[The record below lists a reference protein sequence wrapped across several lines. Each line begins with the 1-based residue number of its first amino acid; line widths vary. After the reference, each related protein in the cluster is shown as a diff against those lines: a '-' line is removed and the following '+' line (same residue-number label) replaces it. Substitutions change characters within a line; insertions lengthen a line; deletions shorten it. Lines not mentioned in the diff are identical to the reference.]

1 MTHPDI
7 VQMAQRAR
15 RAARQIANTTTAQR
29 NAVLARVQDLLVN
42 PTHQAAILG
51 ANAIDISR
59 GEEAGLRPAL
69 LDRML
74 LTPQR
79 LAAIAH
85 DIGTVIALPDPV
97 GDVFERGTLPNA
109 LEWYKV
115 RVPIGVVAV
124 IYEARP
130 NVTFDVAT
138 LCLKSGNAAILRG
151 GKEISHSCAAVVAL
165 LQQALADC
173 GLPADI
179 LQAITDPD
187 RALVEQLLALDTY
200 VDVVIPRGGAALH
213 RFCVEHAT
221 MPVIVGGIGIVH
233 AYIDHSATPQ
243 FVTDI
248 VVNGRVQR
256 PSVCNSLDVLLFER
270 AGAAQMV
277 PLAANALLAHG
288 VELRCDPEV
297 LTLLA
302 THGIGGPHV
311 VPLGDGDYDTE
322 YMALIATLHIV
333 ADLDAALT
341 HIAEH
346 GGHTEVILSHQADAI
361 ARFVREVDSTA
372 VMVNASTRFNDGGQL
387 GLGAEIAISTQK
399 LHVRGPMGLREL
411 TTYKWVVTGSG
422 QIRT

>member
-1 MTHPDI
+1 M
-7 VQMAQRAR
+7 
-15 RAARQIANTTTAQR
+15 
-29 NAVLARVQDLLVN
+29 VN
-42 PTHQAAILG
+42 
-51 ANAIDISR
+51 
-59 GEEAGLRPAL
+59 
-69 LDRML
+69 
-74 LTPQR
+74 
-79 LAAIAH
+79 
-85 DIGTVIALPDPV
+85 
-97 GDVFERGTLPNA
+97 
-109 LEWYKV
+109 
-115 RVPIGVVAV
+115 
-124 IYEARP
+124 
-130 NVTFDVAT
+130 
-138 LCLKSGNAAILRG
+138 
-151 GKEISHSCAAVVAL
+151 L

-173 GLPADI
+173 GLPGDI

-187 RALVEQLLALDTY
+187 RSLVEQLLKLDTY

-233 AYIDHSATPQ
+233 AYIDHSANPQ

-270 AGAAQMV
+270 AGAAHMV
-277 PLAANALLAHG
+277 PLAARALLAHG
-288 VELRCDPEV
+288 VELRCDPDV

-302 THGIGGPHV
+302 AHGIGGPHV

-346 GGHTEVILSHQADAI
+346 GGHTEVILSDQADAI

-422 QIRT
+422 QIRS

>member
-1 MTHPDI
+1 MSHTDI
-7 VQMAQRAR
+7 RIMAQRAR

-29 NAVLARVQDLLVN
+29 NAVLARIVALLVD
-42 PTHQAAILG
+42 PIQQQTILA
-51 ANAIDISR
+51 ANALDMQR
-59 GEEAGLRPAL
+59 GEAAGLRPAL
-69 LDRML
+69 LDRMV

-79 LAAIAH
+79 LAAIAQ
-85 DIGTVIALPDPV
+85 DIGTVIALDDPV
-97 GDVFERGTLPNA
+97 GDIFERGTLPNA
-109 LEWYKV
+109 LEWYTV

-151 GKEISHSCAAVVAL
+151 GKEISQSCAAIVTL
-165 LQQALADC
+165 LQQS
-173 GLPADI
+173 GDI

-187 RALVEQLLALDTY
+187 RVLVEQLLKLDTY

-233 AYIDHSATPQ
+233 AYIDHTANPQ
-243 FVTDI
+243 FVQDI

-277 PLAANALLAHG
+277 PLAARALLAHA
-288 VELRCDPEV
+288 VELRCDPAVREL
-297 LTLLA
+297 LTSQ
-302 THGIGGPHV
+302 GIHDDRI
-311 VPLGDGDYDTE
+311 VPLGDTDFDTE

-333 ADLDAALT
+333 EDIDTALT

-346 GGHTEVILSHQADAI
+346 GGHTEVILSNQPDAI

-411 TTYKWVVTGSG
+411 TTYKWVVTGTG
-422 QIRT
+422 QVRS

>member
-1 MTHPDI
+1 MTPTDI
-7 VQMAQRAR
+7 LQMAQRAR
-15 RAARQIANTTTAQR
+15 RAARHIANTSTAER
-29 NAVLARVQDLLVN
+29 NAVLARIVVLLN
-42 PTHQAAILG
+42 DPHHAQMILT
-51 ANAIDISR
+51 ANALDIAN
-59 GEEAGLRPAL
+59 GHAAGLRPAL
-69 LDRML
+69 IDRMM

-79 LAAIAH
+79 LAAIAN
-85 DIGTVIALPDPV
+85 DIDTVIRLPDPV
-97 GDVFERGTLPNA
+97 GDVFERGILPNA

-124 IYEARP
+124 VYEARP
-130 NVTFDVAT
+130 NVTFDVAA

-151 GKEISHSCAAVVAL
+151 GKEISQSCAAIVTL
-165 LQQALADC
+165 LQQALSDC
-173 GLPADI
+173 GLTADV

-187 RALVEQLLALDTY
+187 RGLLEQLLKLDTY

-213 RFCVEHAT
+213 RFCVEKAT

-233 AYIDHSATPQ
+233 AYIDHSANPTY
-243 FVTDI
+243 VTDI

-270 AGAAQMV
+270 AGATKMV
-277 PLAANALLAHG
+277 PLAARALLEQS
-288 VELRCDPEV
+288 VELRCDAEV

-302 THGIGGPHV
+302 KEGIADRRIV
-311 VPLGDGDYDTE
+311 ALGDADYDTE

-333 ADLDAALT
+333 DGLEAALD
-341 HIAEH
+341 HIADH
-346 GGHTEVILSHQADAI
+346 GGHTEVIISEQTDAI
-361 ARFVREVDSTA
+361 ATFVRQVDSTA

-411 TTYKWVVTGSG
+411 TTYKWVVTGTG
-422 QIRT
+422 QVRT

>member
-1 MTHPDI
+1 MSTIDI
-7 VQMAQRAR
+7 PAVARRAR
-15 RAARQIANTTTAQR
+15 QAARQIAKTTTTER
-29 NAVLARVQDLLVN
+29 NAVLARMVALLRD
-42 PTHQAAILG
+42 PAQQTGILA
-51 ANAIDISR
+51 ANAQDMER
-59 GEEAGLRPAL
+59 GHAAGLRPAL

-79 LAAIAH
+79 LAAIAS
-85 DIGTVIALPDPV
+85 DIETVIALPDPV
-97 GDVFERGTLPNA
+97 GEIFERGTLPNA

-138 LCLKSGNAAILRG
+138 LCVKSGNAAILRG
-151 GKEISHSCAAVVAL
+151 GKEISQSCAAIVAL

-173 GLPADI
+173 GLPGDV

-187 RALVEQLLALDTY
+187 RALVEQLLKLDSF

-221 MPVIVGGIGIVH
+221 MPVIVGGVGIVH
-233 AYIDHSATPQ
+233 AYIDHTADPEYIRG
-243 FVTDI
+243 I

-270 AGAAQMV
+270 AGAAQQL
-277 PLAANALLAHG
+277 PIAARALLENG
-288 VELRCDPEV
+288 VELRCDAEA
-297 LTLLA
+297 LA
-302 THGIGGPHV
+302 ILAQAGIADARIVPAGP
-311 VPLGDGDYDTE
+311 DDYDTE
-322 YMALIATLHIV
+322 YMALIATLHV
-333 ADLDAALT
+333 VSGVEDAIT
-341 HIAEH
+341 HINEH
-346 GGHTEVILSHQADAI
+346 GGHTEVILSQQPDAI
-361 ARFVREVDSTA
+361 TTFVNQVDSTA

-411 TTYKWVVTGSG
+411 TTYKWVVTGTG
-422 QIRT
+422 QTRV

>member
-1 MTHPDI
+1 MSHTDI
-7 VQMAQRAR
+7 RIMAQRAR

-29 NAVLARVQDLLVN
+29 NAVLARIVALLVD
-42 PTHQAAILG
+42 PIQQQTILA
-51 ANAIDISR
+51 ANALDMQR
-59 GEEAGLRPAL
+59 GEAAGLRPAL
-69 LDRML
+69 LDRMV

-79 LAAIAH
+79 LAAIAQ
-85 DIGTVIALPDPV
+85 DIGTVIALDDPV
-97 GDVFERGTLPNA
+97 GDIFERGTLPNA

-151 GKEISHSCAAVVAL
+151 GKEISQSCAAIVTL
-165 LQQALADC
+165 LQQALAEC
-173 GLPADI
+173 GLSGDI

-187 RALVEQLLALDTY
+187 RVLVEQLLKLDTY

-233 AYIDHSATPQ
+233 AYIDHTANPQ
-243 FVTDI
+243 FVQDI

-277 PLAANALLAHG
+277 PLAARALLAHA
-288 VELRCDPEV
+288 VELRCDPAVREL
-297 LTLLA
+297 LTSQ
-302 THGIGGPHV
+302 GIHDDRI
-311 VPLGDGDYDTE
+311 VPLGDTDFDTE

-333 ADLDAALT
+333 EDIDTALT

-346 GGHTEVILSHQADAI
+346 GGHTEVILSNQPDAI

-411 TTYKWVVTGSG
+411 TTYKWVVTGTG
-422 QIRT
+422 QVRS

>member
-1 MTHPDI
+1 MSQTDI
-7 VQMAQRAR
+7 LQVAQRAR
-15 RAARQIANTTTAQR
+15 RAARVIANTSTAER
-29 NAVLARVQDLLVN
+29 NAVLARIVTLLHE
-42 PTHQAAILG
+42 PSHQEAILR
-51 ANAIDISR
+51 ANAVDIAR
-59 GEEAGLRPAL
+59 GEAAGLRPAL

-74 LTPQR
+74 LNAQR
-79 LAAIAH
+79 LSAIAN

-130 NVTFDVAT
+130 NVTFDVAA

-151 GKEISHSCAAVVAL
+151 GKEISQSCAAITAL

-173 GLPADI
+173 GLSADI

-187 RALVEQLLALDTY
+187 RALLEQLLKLDTC

-213 RFCVEHAT
+213 RFCVENAT

-233 AYIDHSATPQ
+233 AYIDHTAIPQ
-243 FVTDI
+243 HVTDI

-270 AGAAQMV
+270 AGASHMV
-277 PLAANALLAHG
+277 PLAARALLEQG

-297 LTLLA
+297 LGVLA
-302 THGIGGPHV
+302 THGVADARI
-311 VPLGDGDYDTE
+311 VPVGDADYDTE
-322 YMALIATLHIV
+322 FMALIATLHIV
-333 ADLDAALT
+333 EGLDEALD

-346 GGHTEVILSHQADAI
+346 GGHTEVILSQQPSAI
-361 ARFVREVDSTA
+361 SRFVRHVDSTA

-411 TTYKWVVTGSG
+411 TTYKWVVTGTG
-422 QIRT
+422 QVRS

>member
-1 MTHPDI
+1 MSHTDI
-7 VQMAQRAR
+7 RIMAQRAR

-29 NAVLARVQDLLVN
+29 NAVLARIVALLVD
-42 PTHQAAILG
+42 PIQQQTILA
-51 ANAIDISR
+51 ANALDMQR
-59 GEEAGLRPAL
+59 GEAAGLRPAL
-69 LDRML
+69 LDRMV

-79 LAAIAH
+79 LAAIAQ
-85 DIGTVIALPDPV
+85 DIGTVIALDDPV
-97 GDVFERGTLPNA
+97 GDIFERGTLPNA

-151 GKEISHSCAAVVAL
+151 GKEISQSCAAIVTL
-165 LQQALADC
+165 LQQALAEC
-173 GLPADI
+173 GLSGDI

-187 RALVEQLLALDTY
+187 RVLVEQLLKLDTY

-233 AYIDHSATPQ
+233 AYIDHTANPQ
-243 FVTDI
+243 FVQDI

-277 PLAANALLAHG
+277 PLAARALLAHA
-288 VELRCDPEV
+288 VELRCDPAVREL
-297 LTLLA
+297 LTSQ
-302 THGIGGPHV
+302 GIHDDRI
-311 VPLGDGDYDTE
+311 VPLGDTDFDTE

-333 ADLDAALT
+333 EDIDTALT

-346 GGHTEVILSHQADAI
+346 GGHTEVILSNHPDAI

-411 TTYKWVVTGSG
+411 TTYKWVVTGTG
-422 QIRT
+422 QVRS